1 MDVSLSLNQKTG
13 EFICCPWRNIHHFF
27 SAISIILVGIHLGLH
42 WNFVSN
48 MFKRM
53 IKLCTSPCQVDNEK
67 RAY

>member
-48 MFKRM
+48 VK
-53 IKLCTSPCQVDNEK
+53 
-67 RAY
+67 